1 MDSQIAVAIIGL
13 AGSAFGSLVGVV
25 VSSNLT
31 TYRIEQLEKKVE
43 KHNKVVERTYDLERR
58 EDLLEARLDEHEKLY
73 AEKLKVAN
81 HRIED
86 LERGE
91 SA

>member
-1 MDSQIAVAIIGL
+1 MDAQIAVALIGL

-25 VSSNLT
+25 VSSKLT

-43 KHNKVVERTYDLERR
+43 KHNNLVERTYDLERR
-58 EDLLEARLDEHEKLY
+58 DDLLEARLSEHEKLC